1 MPNQKAN
8 DCAGVLKNLFDI
20 RARER
25 CKLVAL
31 AAQWVPQTRCGVQL
45 SESMQEAGKKNQ
57 GSTMPS
63 FVEAPQEVVVG
74 GSGSGVVPPS
84 RSLVGGVVG
93 GSSHS
98 RDKPQVDL
106 RDCHLFLSVE

>member
-1 MPNQKAN
+1 MP
-8 DCAGVLKNLFDI
+8 
-20 RARER
+20 R
-25 CKLVAL
+25 
-31 AAQWVPQTRCGVQL
+31 
-45 SESMQEAGKKNQ
+45 QEAAEESPTCK
-57 GSTMPS
+57 MPS

-106 RDCHLFLSVE
+106 RDCHLFLSVEAAALGESTLR

>member
-1 MPNQKAN
+1 M
-8 DCAGVLKNLFDI
+8 
-20 RARER
+20 
-25 CKLVAL
+25 
-31 AAQWVPQTRCGVQL
+31 T
-45 SESMQEAGKKNQ
+45 
-57 GSTMPS
+57 S

-98 RDKPQVDL
+98 RGKPQVDL
-106 RDCHLFLSVE
+106 RDCDLFVSVE